1 MSDEER
7 LLGEFVARMA
17 SVCDVHRGSYRWF
30 AGWAEN
36 GEGGERGATSSGE
49 SACVGLWAVV
59 GVYGSVNCR
68 WRWGEDWRQC
78 GLAEWAWRLK
88 IGYSRAWKYSMLG
101 FLHPRGVV
109 ECPPARFNREESP
122 FFDRF

>member
-17 SVCDVHRGSYRWF
+17 SVCDAHRGSYRWF

-36 GEGGERGATSSGE
+36 GEGGERGATSSGA

-59 GVYGSVNCR
+59 GVYSWWGSVKILDGG
-68 WRWGEDWRQC
+68 WGEDWREC
-78 GLAEWAWRLK
+78 GL
-88 IGYSRAWKYSMLG
+88 RA
-101 FLHPRGVV
+101 RI
-109 ECPPARFNREESP
+109 CI
-122 FFDRF
+122 